1 MAKDEISQSLLLDV
15 KDSSLDFIKK
25 EVFLR
30 KKHRHYASAPLI
42 DEGSKERSGIL
53 SFINLESILAQQSS
67 RHVFFLLAAYLGIGT
82 LCFFLIRNQLEGK
95 KPIGV
100 IDAIYFSVVTMTTVG
115 YGDIVPHSALAKLLA
130 CVYVFAGMLL
140 VGLILGKAADYML
153 EKQEVHLVRAMNMKA
168 KFGQT
173 EILKEV
179 EINRVKYKFIN
190 ATLLLLMLIII
201 GTLFLCMVEE
211 MDIIDA
217 FYCVCSTTT
226 TLGYGDKSFST
237 EAGRIFAVFWIL
249 SSTVCLAQ
257 FFLYLA
263 ELYTGKRQRSLVKR
277 VLTRKLTFTDLEQ
290 ADLDQD
296 DVVSPA
302 EFIVYKLKEMEK
314 ITQEDITLLMERFKN
329 LDVNQSG
336 TLTAADLVSSEAS

>member
-1 MAKDEISQSLLLDV
+1 MAEDEISQSLLLDV

-30 KKHRHYASAPLI
+30 KKDRHRASVPLI
-42 DEGSKERSGIL
+42 NEGSKERSSNL
-53 SFINLESILAQQSS
+53 SFINLESIFAQQNS
-67 RHVFFLLAAYLGIGT
+67 RQVFFLLAAYLGVGT
-82 LCFFLIRNQLEGK
+82 LCFFLVRNQLEGK
-95 KPIGV
+95 KTTGV

-115 YGDIVPHSALAKLLA
+115 YGDIVPHGALAKLLA

-153 EKQEVHLVRAMNMKA
+153 EKQEVLLVRAMNMKA
-168 KFGQT
+168 KFDQT

-179 EINRVKYKFIN
+179 EINSVKYKFIN

-211 MDIIDA
+211 MDIINA
-217 FYCVCSTTT
+217 FYCVCSTMT

-237 EAGRIFAVFWIL
+237 EAGRIFSVFWIL

-263 ELYTGKRQRSLVKR
+263 ELYTGKRQRSLVKQ
-277 VLTRKLTFTDLEQ
+277 VLTRKLTFTDLER

-296 DVVSPA
+296 EVVSPA
-302 EFIVYKLKEMEK
+302 EFIVYKLTEMEK
-314 ITQEDITLLMERFKN
+314 ITQEDIMLLMERFRN